1 MKFMKII
8 DILKNSKPTIS
19 FEFFP
24 PKSTEN
30 ESILFETIDSLKSK
44 SPDFAS
50 VTFGALGSAS
60 DKSIE
65 YTEEIKKRLNTV
77 TMMHLTCV
85 GFDNNTVNS
94 ILSQVSSGGIK
105 NILALRGDIPI
116 GQEETVKSRK
126 FTYASDLIRYI
137 KNNHNF
143 CIGAACYPEKHP
155 ESASIDEDIEHLK
168 IKIDSGVDFL
178 VTQLFFDN
186 DKFFIFRD
194 KLHKHGINIPIIA
207 GIMPIASSRQIIKF
221 TGTCCTSLPQY
232 ILDKIVDQPDEEVV
246 KIGIDLAVYQSRE
259 LMKHSV
265 DGLHYYT
272 LNRSTSTINI
282 LNALNR

>member
-1 MKFMKII
+1 MKII
-8 DILKNSKPTIS
+8 DIIKNRKPTVS

-30 ESILFETIDSLKSK
+30 ESILFETIDSLKGK
-44 SPDFAS
+44 TPDFAS
-50 VTFGALGSAS
+50 VTFGALGTAS

-65 YTEEIKKRLNTV
+65 YTAEIKKRLNTT
-77 TMMHLTCV
+77 TMMHLTCI
-85 GFDNNTVNS
+85 GFDNNAIDS

-116 GQEETVKSRK
+116 GQEEAVKSRR

-137 KNNHNF
+137 KDNYNF

-155 ESASIDEDIEHLK
+155 EAISMNDDIENLK

-194 KLHKHGINIPIIA
+194 KLDKHGINIPIIA
-207 GIMPIASSRQIIKF
+207 GIMPITSSHQIIKF
-221 TGTCCTSLPQY
+221 TETCCTSLPQY
-232 ILDKIVDQPDEEVV
+232 ILDKIVNKSDDEVV
-246 KIGIDLAVYQSRE
+246 KIGIELAVYQSRE
-259 LMKHSV
+259 LMKYGV
-265 DGLHYYT
+265 DGVHYYT